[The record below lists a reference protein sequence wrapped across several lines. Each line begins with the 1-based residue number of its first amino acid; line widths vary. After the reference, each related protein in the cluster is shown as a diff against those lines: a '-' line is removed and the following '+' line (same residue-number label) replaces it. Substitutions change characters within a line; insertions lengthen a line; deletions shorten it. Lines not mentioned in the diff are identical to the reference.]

1 MILRLPDGYDTEIGE
16 AGAMLSGG
24 QRQRIALAR
33 ALYGDPRLVVL
44 DEPNA
49 NLDGEG
55 ELALAAALK
64 ALKAFGVTVILVGH
78 RPSMVSQLDKLAVLK
93 DGALEAFGPTAE
105 VLPRL
110 RAGARQAPRLTTVV
124 LPAPVEAHA

>member
-1 MILRLPDGYDTEIGE
+1 MTRRSAT
-16 AGAMLSGG
+16 ARAASGG
-24 QRQRIALAR
+24 QRQRTELR
-33 ALYGDPRLVVL
+33 AHFTAACGCRRRAER
-44 DEPNA
+44 EP
-49 NLDGEG
+49 DGEG
-55 ELALAAALK
+55 SLAAAST
-64 ALKAFGVTVILVGH
+64 LKAFGVTVILVGH

-124 LPAPVEAHA
+124 TPAPAEAQA